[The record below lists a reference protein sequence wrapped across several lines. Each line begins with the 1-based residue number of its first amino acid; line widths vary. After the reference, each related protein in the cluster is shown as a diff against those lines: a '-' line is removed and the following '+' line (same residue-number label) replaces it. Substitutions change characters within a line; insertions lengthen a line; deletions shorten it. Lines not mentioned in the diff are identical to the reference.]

1 MFMSIIFMLQPLY
14 LQKKYSW
21 QLTDEN
27 EAQALNQFCS
37 LNHLSLKDFYEN
49 GSLRGKIEGV
59 NNRPGALK
67 GKEYEVY
74 RKEQYYVYAWDDIG
88 GHSADKTN
96 VYIQHDGTTMLAW
109 PFDALYVR
117 PAKLDRTVIDLRSTD
132 SSWSNKYIIGG
143 P

>member
-1 MFMSIIFMLQPLY
+1 MSIIFMLQPEGCFY
-14 LQKKYSW
+14 W
-21 QLTDEN
+21 QPTDEN

-37 LNHLSLKDFYEN
+37 LNELSLKDFYEN

-59 NNRPGALK
+59 NNRHGTLK
-67 GKEYEVY
+67 GIPYEVY
-74 RKEQYYVYAWDDIG
+74 RKEQYYVYAWNDIG
-88 GHSADKTN
+88 GHQADKTN
-96 VYIQHDGTTMLAW
+96 VYIQHDGTRMLAW

-117 PAKLDRTVIDLRSTD
+117 TAKLDRTGIDLCSTD